1 MRAQVCIV
9 TFETCVCTLSTSSLS
24 HPNLLHASVTTHKR
38 ARCVVFPFVDD
49 SSSTPKG
56 VLNNTLHFAWPQQ
69 QQQLFALIFN
79 PTDNSLIQHD
89 RLQNG
94 EHSIMHTM

>member
-1 MRAQVCIV
+1 MNPLYTQSP
-9 TFETCVCTLSTSSLS
+9 TTSC
-24 HPNLLHASVTTHKR
+24 HDHER

-49 SSSTPKG
+49 SAATPKG

-69 QQQLFALIFN
+69 QQQLFELIFN
-79 PTDNSLIQHD
+79 SDHSLIQNN

-94 EHSIMHTM
+94 EHSSVLHTM